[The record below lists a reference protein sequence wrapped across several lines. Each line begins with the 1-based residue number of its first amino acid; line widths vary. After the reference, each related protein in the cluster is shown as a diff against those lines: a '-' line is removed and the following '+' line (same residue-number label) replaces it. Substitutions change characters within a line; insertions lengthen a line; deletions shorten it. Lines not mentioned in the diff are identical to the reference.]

1 MATITIKYDIQI
13 GATVSIRV
21 AAMAGGYWG
30 SILFSFEATAMWE
43 WSLGRGAAKQKMLTS
58 SIWWILRYNWQSAM
72 ENNNLL
78 FWDANGSSGKPFSN
92 SLTIT
97 FE

>member
-43 WSLGRGAAKQKMLTS
+43 WSLGRGAAKQCWPQVS
-58 SIWWILRYNWQSAM
+58 GG
-72 ENNNLL
+72 
-78 FWDANGSSGKPFSN
+78 FWDIIGRVQWKITIFCSGMPMGQVANRFQTP
-92 SLTIT
+92 LQ
-97 FE
+97 